1 MILVS
6 TKAIVISKLKYRDN
20 DLIIK
25 CYTEHFGVQSYL
37 LRGVLKSKKGKLRTA
52 YFQLLSQLDII
63 VSYRENRSLQSIKE
77 VKLSAFYQSIYSNI
91 AKSAIAMFLAEVLS
105 GILKEEEKNQDL
117 FTYLETTL
125 LWLDTHDEISNFHLL
140 FLLNLSRYLGFYP
153 DLTDSNLDVF
163 NLEDGKYQIKKTNPY
178 CISGDQLTQFKQLL
192 GINFEALNSI
202 TINSKKR
209 QEFLSM
215 ILLYFELHLGSLKK
229 PRSLVVLNQ
238 VFA

>member
-1 MILVS
+1 MLVP

-20 DLIIK
+20 DLIVK

-52 YFQLLSQLDII
+52 YFQLLSQLEII
-63 VSYRENRSLQSIKE
+63 VSYRQSRSLQSIRD
-77 VKLSAFYQSIYSNI
+77 VKPINFYQSIYSNV

-105 GILKEEEKNQDL
+105 GILKEEEKNQSL
-117 FTYLETTL
+117 YTYLETTF
-125 LWLDTHDEISNFHLL
+125 LWLDANDEISNFHLL
-140 FLLNLSRYLGFYP
+140 FLINLTRYLGFYP
-153 DLTDSNLDVF
+153 ELTNTHLDFF
-163 NLEDGKYQIKKTNPY
+163 NLEDGKFQNQKTNLY

-192 GINFEALNSI
+192 GINFDALNSI
-202 TINSKKR
+202 NISSKKR
-209 QEFLSM
+209 QELLNM

-229 PRSLVVLNQ
+229 PRSLQVLNQ